1 MPVWLALT
9 CITSV
14 VLAAGYLLFVI
25 FRPEDF

>member
-1 MPVWLALT
+1 MPGWLALT
-9 CITSV
+9 CIASV